1 MITLYAAQWV
11 LPMTTAAADAINDGA
26 VAVDGAL
33 VVGVGPRAQMLAR
46 FPRATMQD
54 YGVAAILPGLVN
66 CHTHLELTA
75 MRGYLEPEESNF
87 LAWLKKLT
95 LARMLK
101 LTPDDL
107 FASAAWGAVEAAR
120 AGVTC
125 VGDASSSA
133 ADSLRALRE
142 VGLRGTV
149 YQEVFGPDPIIAGD
163 QLEKLREQV
172 EGLRPLVTELVRVG
186 VSPHSPYTVSAK
198 LLEMVADDAIAE
210 RLPLMIHAAES
221 EAEELLLR
229 ENQGLFAESFQE
241 RGIEWHAPGLS
252 PVQYL
257 AACGVLRARPLLAHC
272 VRVDRRDIET
282 ISETGATVAH
292 CPKSNAK
299 LGHGR
304 APYRLLRQTNCGLG
318 SDSVA
323 SNNTCD
329 ILEEARFA
337 LLMSRASLSP
347 SANESEPPGA
357 HEVLTDATVGGA
369 RALNYENL
377 IGTLAEGKQA
387 DLIAVRLDGAHQSPI
402 YDPARA
408 LIFSSSGR
416 DVMLTVIAGREVFR
430 DGRVTTVDEDHLRAR
445 MSEIGKKLMTS

>member
-11 LPMTTAAADAINDGA
+11 LPMTTAVDVIVDGA
-26 VAVDGAL
+26 VAVDDAL
-33 VVGVGPRAQMLAR
+33 IVGVGSRAEMLAR
-46 FPRATMQD
+46 FPRATLQN

-149 YQEVFGPDPIIAGD
+149 YQEVFGPDPLIAGD

-198 LLEMVADDAIAE
+198 LLEMVADYAVAE
-210 RLPLMIHAAES
+210 KLPLMIHAAES
-221 EAEELLLR
+221 EAEKLLLR

-241 RGIEWHAPGLS
+241 RGIEWHTPGLS
-252 PVQYL
+252 SVQYL

-272 VRVDRRDIET
+272 VRVDRQDIET
-282 ISETGATVAH
+282 IRETGASVAH

-304 APYRLLRQTNCGLG
+304 APYRLLRQVNCGLG

-337 LLMSRASLSP
+337 LLMSRASPLSAGDGEP
-347 SANESEPPGA
+347 LSA
-357 HEVLTDATVGGA
+357 HKVLTDATLGGA
-369 RALNYENL
+369 RALKYENL
-377 IGTLAEGKQA
+377 IGTLTEGKQA
-387 DLIAVRLDGAHQSPI
+387 DLIAVKLDGAHQTPI
-402 YDPARA
+402 HDPARA

-430 DGRVTTVDEDHLRAR
+430 DGRVTTADEEHLRAR
-445 MSEIGKKLMTS
+445 MSEIREKLMT